1 MQDQVNHTSSQ
12 SYVWFVLLNWEK
24 RKAEQ
29 PITKK
34 TTRWRKQTTVDEKK
48 AHQLARVCHTHARMN
63 ERKRTHTPSNLFSLY
78 GFTFDFSSVRSLPAL
93 PLSLILSVS
102 FHLSHPLYP
111 ASFFPILSP
120 SLYAIYLL
128 YLFVCIYYSICMMYQ
143 V

>member
-63 ERKRTHTPSNLFSLY
+63 ERKRTHT
-78 GFTFDFSSVRSLPAL
+78 VA
-93 PLSLILSVS
+93 VS
-102 FHLSHPLYP
+102 P
-111 ASFFPILSP
+111 
-120 SLYAIYLL
+120 
-128 YLFVCIYYSICMMYQ
+128 
-143 V
+143 

>member
-48 AHQLARVCHTHARMN
+48 DDQYCL
-63 ERKRTHTPSNLFSLY
+63 
-78 GFTFDFSSVRSLPAL
+78 
-93 PLSLILSVS
+93 LIRLTD
-102 FHLSHPLYP
+102 
-111 ASFFPILSP
+111 IGK
-120 SLYAIYLL
+120 
-128 YLFVCIYYSICMMYQ
+128 YSI
-143 V
+143 VDISINITNAIFR

>member
-48 AHQLARVCHTHARMN
+48 RINMRVSVIHTRMN
-63 ERKRTHTPSNLFSLY
+63 ERKRTHT
-78 GFTFDFSSVRSLPAL
+78 VA
-93 PLSLILSVS
+93 VS
-102 FHLSHPLYP
+102 P
-111 ASFFPILSP
+111 
-120 SLYAIYLL
+120 
-128 YLFVCIYYSICMMYQ
+128 
-143 V
+143 